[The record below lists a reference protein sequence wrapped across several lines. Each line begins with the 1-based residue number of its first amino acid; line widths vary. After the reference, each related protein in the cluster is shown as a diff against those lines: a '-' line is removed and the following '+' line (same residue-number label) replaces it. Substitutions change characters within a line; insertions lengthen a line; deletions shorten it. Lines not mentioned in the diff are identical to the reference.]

1 MVHGQ
6 NLKGK
11 LTCGENIADLG
22 GLKLSYRALCAL
34 LKEKGQTPTDKE
46 TMIGTL
52 QCVAVCC
59 SVLQCVAVCCSL
71 LQCVTFCCAFCDLR
85 KENGQTLTDKETMI
99 GVFVVLQC
107 VAVCCSVLQCVAV
120 FAVCCSVLQCRAFCA
135 LRKEKGQT
143 PTDEETMTGV

>member
-22 GLKLSYRALCAL
+22 GLKLSYRALCGL

-52 QCVAVCC
+52 LLQCVAVCC
-59 SVLQCVAVCCSL
+59 SVLQCV
-71 LQCVTFCCAFCDLR
+71 TFCRAFCDLW
-85 KENGQTLTDKETMI
+85 KENGQTLTYKETMI
-99 GVFVVLQC
+99 GVFIVLQCVVVCCSVLQC
-107 VAVCCSVLQCVAV
+107 VAVCCSVLQCVV
-120 FAVCCSVLQCRAFCA
+120 VCRACRAFCA